1 MAEITRKPALAAKDT
16 YDLIIIGG
24 GIYGAMLAL
33 EAIRRGLYPL
43 LVERDDFGEFTSS
56 NSLRIIHGGFRYL
69 QSLDLY
75 RLRKSIAE
83 RRWFLQN
90 FPNLVE
96 PLPCLMP
103 LYGKGL
109 RRPFLLRMGLL
120 AYEFL
125 SYKPNQGVRSDRH
138 ILPGRIIDA
147 TQTREIFSDVDT
159 EGLQGGAI
167 WYDAFMPDS
176 QRVLMEILRWACN
189 YGATALNYVEAVQL
203 LKDKKGIAGIIAID
217 HESGQYHEFRTNV
230 VVNACGPWCRDI
242 AARFDRDEPTLFRS
256 MMAWNVLFNR
266 KALVDYGLAVTP
278 KSKGGRTYFLVPW
291 KGMLLAGTGHAPW
304 LSSEKKPIPSSE
316 QIQKF
321 LDDLN
326 YAVPALGVCQND
338 ILRIFPG
345 LQSAA
350 KAGGT
355 EFAVRDV
362 ILNHVNHGGP
372 NGLYSISGVK
382 FTTARLV
389 AEKTLNQIYPERK
402 ISEDVRRIT
411 PRPSSYAQNGRG
423 IYPFDWYP
431 VANDSKWK
439 ESLRSLIAEESVQH
453 LDDLILRRTSLGDN
467 PVRALKIGRLT
478 GDLFEWDDLRFSKEI
493 ARLKEKLGGGKVK
506 VSYIKEEC

>member
-56 NSLRIIHGGFRYL
+56 NSLRIIHGGVRYL

-266 KALVDYGLAVTP
+266 KALV
-278 KSKGGRTYFLVPW
+278 
-291 KGMLLAGTGHAPW
+291 
-304 LSSEKKPIPSSE
+304 
-316 QIQKF
+316 
-321 LDDLN
+321 
-326 YAVPALGVCQND
+326 
-338 ILRIFPG
+338 
-345 LQSAA
+345 
-350 KAGGT
+350 
-355 EFAVRDV
+355 
-362 ILNHVNHGGP
+362 
-372 NGLYSISGVK
+372 
-382 FTTARLV
+382 
-389 AEKTLNQIYPERK
+389 
-402 ISEDVRRIT
+402 
-411 PRPSSYAQNGRG
+411 
-423 IYPFDWYP
+423 
-431 VANDSKWK
+431 
-439 ESLRSLIAEESVQH
+439 
-453 LDDLILRRTSLGDN
+453 
-467 PVRALKIGRLT
+467 
-478 GDLFEWDDLRFSKEI
+478 
-493 ARLKEKLGGGKVK
+493 
-506 VSYIKEEC
+506 